1 MLLMMDVNPGDVILE
16 AGSGSGALS
25 LFLSRAVGPEGCIH
39 SVEVRSDHHYASRKN
54 FLTWKS
60 AWEFGS
66 GRRWPD
72 NVNFIKKDVLDAMSD
87 LKAVAFDAVS
97 NIRASCG
104 VARYRLVF
112 SPVCLVLQVALD
124 MLNPQ
129 VVLPG
134 IVRNLKQG
142 AVCAVYVVN
151 ITQVIDLLE
160 GIRSCQLPLICE
172 KVMEVSV
179 TNWLVAPL
187 LRKDGRIS
195 KRVTPQCNLTAEGQ
209 TQDQSD
215 DDDGQ
220 TEEDDSVIGS
230 RPFGQLPY
238 IARPL
243 PWQVGHTAFLVQ
255 LRKCKATAEATERGA
270 PR

>member
-87 LKAVAFDAVS
+87 LKAVAFDA
-97 NIRASCG
+97 
-104 VARYRLVF
+104 
-112 SPVCLVLQVALD
+112 VALD